1 MTLQVAKEER
11 AQRRIDKDRKRTNF
25 EGTRMAAEDMESI
38 WKERDVI
45 KEFSTKELHDQSY
58 DLEVLPCL

>member
-38 WKERDVI
+38 WKEREVI
-45 KEFSTKELHDQSY
+45 KEFSTKELRDQSY
-58 DLEVLPCL
+58 DLEVLPRL

>member
-58 DLEVLPCL
+58 DLEVLPRL